1 MEKIPSQDVTP
12 NPVGHHTPPQASVT
26 QEMYAKR
33 RHIYVREIKGI
44 FQKLRRTSNWALMLL
59 FFLLPWINIGDRP
72 LILFD
77 LPSREFHIFT
87 ATFYPQEFIL
97 LSWLLIICAFG
108 LFFITVFAGRVWCG
122 YTCPQ
127 SVWTFLF
134 IWLEHRIEGSRNRRI
149 KLDNQPMSTD
159 KAWRKSAKHAAWLTI
174 ALATGITFVGY
185 FTPIRELVAELP
197 TLEAHGWSYFWV
209 GFFLVFTYLNAGWLR
224 EQVCIYMC
232 PYARFQSVM
241 FDRDTLIVS
250 YDETRGEPRGHRKK
264 SLSHLEAREAGYG
277 DCIDCD
283 LCVQVCP
290 TGIDIRD
297 GLQYECITCAACID
311 ACDSVMDKMGYPRGL
326 VRYTTENALEG
337 KKSHI
342 MRPRLLGYFAALL
355 VMVGTFAWA
364 INDRMPLGFEA
375 ERERTQLY
383 QMTRDGRISNV
394 YSLTVRNLDDRDHS
408 YQLNVAGLPG
418 LTLDREIINVPAG
431 ESRLQVVT
439 VTVDA
444 DELQQPSHTIVFTL
458 QAEQDERIR
467 LERDTRFLGDIRR

>member
-12 NPVGHHTPPQASVT
+12 NPVGHHTPPQESVT

-149 KLDNQPMSTD
+149 KLDNQPMSAD

-264 SLSHLEAREAGYG
+264 NLSHLEAREAGYG

-311 ACDSVMDKMGYPRGL
+311 ACDSVMDKMAYPRGL

-444 DELQQPSHTIVFTL
+444 DVLQQPSHTIVFTL

-467 LERDTRFLGDIRR
+467 LDRDTRFLGDIRR

>member
-12 NPVGHHTPPQASVT
+12 DPVGHHTPVRETVSQD
-26 QEMYAKR
+26 MYAKR
-33 RHIYVREIKGI
+33 RHIYVREIKGV
-44 FQKLRRTSNWALMLL
+44 FQKLRRSANWALMLL
-59 FFLLPWINIGDRP
+59 FFLLPWINLGNRP

-77 LPSREFHIFT
+77 LPSREFHIFM

-149 KLDNQPMSTD
+149 KLDSQPMTAD
-159 KAWRKSAKHAAWLTI
+159 KAWRKGAKHSAWLII

-185 FTPIRELVAELP
+185 FTPIRDLVVALP
-197 TLEAHGWSYFWV
+197 TLDAHGWSYFWV

-241 FDRDTLIVS
+241 FDRDTLVVS
-250 YDETRGEPRGHRKK
+250 YDESRGEPRGHRKK
-264 SLSHLEAREAGYG
+264 GLSHVEARQAGYG

-297 GLQYECITCAACID
+297 GLQYECISCAACID

-326 VRYTTENALEG
+326 VRYTTENSLEG

-342 MRPRLLGYFAALL
+342 LRPRLLAYFAALL
-355 VMVGTFAWA
+355 VMMGTFAWA
-364 INDRMPLGFEA
+364 INDRMPLGFEV

-383 QMTRDGRISNV
+383 QTTRDGRISNV
-394 YSLTVRNLDDRDHS
+394 YSLTVRNLDDRDHT
-408 YQLNVAGLPG
+408 YQLTVSGLEE
-418 LTLDREIINVPAG
+418 LTMDRDTISVPAG
-431 ESRLQVVT
+431 ESRHQVVT
-439 VTVDA
+439 VTADPDA
-444 DELQQPSHTIVFTL
+444 LQQPSHTIVFSL
-458 QAEQDERIR
+458 QAQQDERIR
-467 LERDTRFLGDIRR
+467 LDRDTRFLGDTRR